1 LKIHQ
6 TSPTVAQA
14 IAAERRSNDNS
25 MDFSRREWLFGT
37 LGSLPW
43 AAIAAAQDHA
53 HHSVQSGKTDE
64 FEFFDPATAAD
75 VAAIAAQILPSDDGP
90 GAKEAGVIFFID
102 RALQTFA
109 SDKQEIYRNSLTELR
124 AVRKKMFPNAE
135 SIAALSN
142 EQQLELMGAIEQS
155 DFFDVVRL
163 HTLLGFLG
171 NPSYGGN
178 RNKAGWKYIGFE
190 DRMAWAPPFGYYDA
204 ETK

>member
-1 LKIHQ
+1 
-6 TSPTVAQA
+6 
-14 IAAERRSNDNS
+14 
-25 MDFSRREWLFGT
+25 MDFSRRQWLFGS
-37 LGSLPW
+37 LGSLPL

-53 HHSVQSGKTDE
+53 HHAVQSGKIDR
-64 FEFFDPATAAD
+64 FEFFDPAAAAD

-102 RALQTFA
+102 RALQTFD
-109 SDKQEIYRNSLTELR
+109 SEKQETYRNGLSELR
-124 AVRKKMFPNAE
+124 AIRTKMFPNSE
-135 SIAALSN
+135 SIASLSN
-142 EQQLELMGAIEQS
+142 EQQRALVSAIEQS
-155 DFFDVVRL
+155 DFFDAVRV

-204 ETK
+204 GTK